1 MVELMF
7 KLSICHIIY
16 YLSRYKSCC
25 YSHIVELQIIASDMN
40 PSIVIIYL
48 LPKNLFNC
56 NSFTFLFILTASKP
70 ASKVC
75 TTVSGAS
82 PNLPCIFPFR
92 FNGVTHNKCTWDQA
106 HLTEH
111 KAWCST
117 LVDET
122 GHHVGGQ
129 GKWGNC
135 GPSCPIPPDNRNKGS
150 GILAPGKTSLSNFK
164 Y

>member
-1 MVELMF
+1 MCV
-7 KLSICHIIY
+7 
-16 YLSRYKSCC
+16 
-25 YSHIVELQIIASDMN
+25 
-40 PSIVIIYL
+40 
-48 LPKNLFNC
+48 
-56 NSFTFLFILTASKP
+56 
-70 ASKVC
+70 
-75 TTVSGAS
+75 TVSGAS
-82 PNLPCIFPFR
+82 PDLPCIFPFR

-135 GPSCPIPPDNRNKGS
+135 GPGCPIPTDDRNKGS
-150 GILAPGKTSLSNFK
+150 GIAAPGKTCIFFFLCIYYMYFFSFNYQYL
-164 Y
+164 

>member
-1 MVELMF
+1 MYCIFHTKQPSYCVIFF
-7 KLSICHIIY
+7 KVTNAKINY
-16 YLSRYKSCC
+16 WFF
-25 YSHIVELQIIASDMN
+25 
-40 PSIVIIYL
+40 L
-48 LPKNLFNC
+48 LC
-56 NSFTFLFILTASKP
+56 LTASKP
-70 ASKVC
+70 AAAKVC
-75 TTVSGAS
+75 VTVSGAS

-135 GPSCPIPPDNRNKGS
+135 GPGCPIPTDDRNKGS
-150 GILAPGKTSLSNFK
+150 GILAPGKTWTLNYPLGRTVLIYRNIS
-164 Y
+164 YWTY

>member
-1 MVELMF
+1 MI
-7 KLSICHIIY
+7 SIY
-16 YLSRYKSCC
+16 
-25 YSHIVELQIIASDMN
+25 
-40 PSIVIIYL
+40 
-48 LPKNLFNC
+48 F
-56 NSFTFLFILTASKP
+56 LTASKP
-70 ASKVC
+70 ATKVC
-75 TTVSGAS
+75 TTVSGAA

-135 GPSCPIPPDNRNKGS
+135 GPSCPIPSDNRNKGS
-150 GILAPGKTSLSNFK
+150 GILAPGKTNSSYLFLLS
-164 Y
+164 

>member
-1 MVELMF
+1 M
-7 KLSICHIIY
+7 KNSI
-16 YLSRYKSCC
+16 S
-25 YSHIVELQIIASDMN
+25 
-40 PSIVIIYL
+40 
-48 LPKNLFNC
+48 LFGI
-56 NSFTFLFILTASKP
+56 FFLFFTASKTT
-70 ASKVC
+70 KVC
-75 TTVSGAS
+75 VTVSGAA

-117 LVDET
+117 LVDDT

-135 GPSCPIPPDNRNKGS
+135 GPGCPIPPDDRAGTGG
-150 GILAPGKTSLSNFK
+150 GILLPGRTCLFIYGIYDSFSCRDKEFYL
-164 Y
+164 YVWLCY

>member
-1 MVELMF
+1 MIF
-7 KLSICHIIY
+7 
-16 YLSRYKSCC
+16 
-25 YSHIVELQIIASDMN
+25 
-40 PSIVIIYL
+40 
-48 LPKNLFNC
+48 
-56 NSFTFLFILTASKP
+56 FLFYLTASKP
-70 ASKVC
+70 AAAKVC
-75 TTVSGAS
+75 VTVSGAAPS
-82 PNLPCIFPFR
+82 LPCIFPFR

-135 GPSCPIPPDNRNKGS
+135 GPGCPIPTDDRNKGS
-150 GILAPGKTSLSNFK
+150 GIIAPGKTLTFS
-164 Y
+164 YP

>member
-1 MVELMF
+1 MF
-7 KLSICHIIY
+7 YGYNISLLILLFFSLTVSKLA
-16 YLSRYKSCC
+16 RG
-25 YSHIVELQIIASDMN
+25 A
-40 PSIVIIYL
+40 
-48 LPKNLFNC
+48 
-56 NSFTFLFILTASKP
+56 
-70 ASKVC
+70 KVC
-75 TTVSGAS
+75 VTISGAD

-135 GPSCPIPPDNRNKGS
+135 GPGCPIPPDDRGKGS
-150 GILAPGKTSLSNFK
+150 GILLPGKTCPFIS
-164 Y
+164 